1 MWSGIWSVATTK
13 ISFWAWIWFTRHCG
27 LGQEVTWIGGS
38 VLEEKSS
45 FKILG
50 LIFSSRLNW
59 GSYLISIAK
68 VSPTKLEPWFVLW
81 SFFLLRLLCMSIN
94 LPYSRVWNTVV
105 MSELVL
111 LVAAWN
117 CWISCKNRYAG
128 LLVLYLLPLL
138 NPWLIVEL

>member
-1 MWSGIWSVATTK
+1 
-13 ISFWAWIWFTRHCG
+13 
-27 LGQEVTWIGGS
+27 
-38 VLEEKSS
+38 
-45 FKILG
+45 
-50 LIFSSRLNW
+50 
-59 GSYLISIAK
+59 
-68 VSPTKLEPWFVLW
+68 
-81 SFFLLRLLCMSIN
+81 MSIN